1 MQKPLFSYHCEMKK
15 SLIHSII
22 WLVIAYFLFM
32 SFSLFLPWGLALGRT
47 IKAVVLMVG
56 LFYIAGWGLATQL
69 LIRHNRPVWFF
80 ISALLL
86 IFLFSMLRTRML
98 DSFPGPVMNAFRQAP
113 ETYIMRPRILPG
125 TIVRSSRALFV
136 ASFLLNSVIFTFATL
151 LRLYDHKDQKERES
165 REKLQHSQEAQILY
179 LKSQVNP
186 HFLFNTLN
194 NLYGLTYSKSDL
206 APQMVL
212 GLSDTMRYMIYE
224 TEQKLVPVEKELDF
238 IHNYLDLEKMRISDP
253 ENIRTSIHI
262 NHTGAFIPP
271 LMLLPFIENCF
282 KHGAIGKEDDG
293 WMELDIWDE
302 NEQFY
307 FVCKNNFQTEKPG
320 QPNQQGTTSGLG
332 LSNVKKRLNLIFGD
346 RYELRTVKQAD
357 EFLVSLQFPV
367 FSKKD
372 EL

>member
-1 MQKPLFSYHCEMKK
+1 MKK
-15 SLIHSII
+15 SLVHSII
-22 WLVIAYFLFM
+22 WLVITYFLFM
-32 SFSLFLPWGLALGRT
+32 SFSLFLPLGLALGRT

-56 LFYIAGWGLATQL
+56 LFYIAGWGLTTQL
-69 LIRHNRPVWFF
+69 LIQRKHPVWFV
-80 ISALLL
+80 ISAFLL
-86 IFLFSMLRTRML
+86 IFFFSVLRSRIL
-98 DSFPGPVMNAFRQAP
+98 DSFPGPFINAFRLAP
-113 ETYIMRPRILPG
+113 ETYIIRPRLLQG
-125 TIVRSSRALFV
+125 TIIRNGHAPFI
-136 ASFLLNSVIFTFATL
+136 ASFLLNSAILIFATL
-151 LRLYDHKDQKERES
+151 LRLYEHKDQKEQES
-165 REKLQHSQEAQILY
+165 REELQHSQEAQILY

-238 IHNYLDLEKMRISDP
+238 IHNYLDLEKMRLSHP

-262 NHTGAFIPP
+262 SHPRSFIPP

-293 WMELDIWDE
+293 WIELDIWDE
-302 NEQFY
+302 DEQFY

-320 QPNQQGTTSGLG
+320 QPIPQGKTSGLG
-332 LSNVKKRLNLIFGD
+332 LSNVKKRLALIFGD
-346 RYELRTVKQAD
+346 QYELRIIKQTD